1 MRLKHFLAD
10 RLGYIVLFFLN
21 TLLVALVV
29 QLDLARQGASLLLG
43 NVAYLAVLS
52 ACGLAAFLAYDY
64 ARNRTYYRE
73 LEAAS
78 RGDDG
83 GLERALLVRSRGTTE
98 QRLVRDALERAY
110 RSYAD
115 ALSLSKRAQER
126 QLHQLQQWAHQMKTP
141 IAVLDLIAQSEGEL
155 GGERP
160 EAMASVREEA
170 ERLNGYVSMML
181 EAARLER
188 FETDVR
194 VRRVDAASIARGAI
208 NEFRSA
214 WIRYGVFPR
223 LAAEE
228 APYWVET
235 DEKWATFV
243 CKQLLGNALKYS
255 AAAGATRVEVRLA
268 RTPEGVRLEVA
279 DEGIGIP
286 PEDAPRVFEPFFTGA
301 NGRLVAESTGMGLYV
316 AKEACDRLGH
326 RLSISSRPGAGTTAT
341 VLFAD
346 TGALFR
352 EPLGR

>member
-1 MRLKHFLAD
+1 MRLNHFLAD
-10 RLGYIVLFFLN
+10 RLGYIVLFLLN
-21 TLLVALVV
+21 TLLAVLVV

-43 NVAYLAVLS
+43 NVAYLIVLS
-52 ACGLAAFLAYDY
+52 ACGLAAFLLYDY
-64 ARNRTYYRE
+64 ARNRAYYRE

-78 RGDDG
+78 REEG

-98 QRLVRDALERAY
+98 QRLVREALERAY
-110 RSYAD
+110 RTYAD
-115 ALSLSKRAQER
+115 ALSRSTRAQER

-141 IAVLDLIAQSEGEL
+141 IAVIDLLAQSEEER

-208 NEFRSA
+208 NEYRSA

-235 DEKWATFV
+235 DEKWASFV

-255 AAAGATRVEVRLA
+255 AAAGGTRVEVRLA

-286 PEDAPRVFEPFFTGA
+286 PEDMPRVFEPFFTGA

-326 RLSISSRPGAGTTAT
+326 RLSISSSPGAGTTAT

>member
-1 MRLKHFLAD
+1 MKLRHFLGD
-10 RLGYIVLFFLN
+10 RIGYIGLILLN
-21 TLLVALVV
+21 TLLVAVVV
-29 QLDLARQGASLLLG
+29 QLDLARQGASLLVG
-43 NVAYLAVLS
+43 NVFYMAVLTGVGLLAYLT
-52 ACGLAAFLAYDY
+52 YDY
-64 ARNRTYYRE
+64 ARSRRYYRE
-73 LEAAS
+73 LEAAA
-78 RGDDG
+78 REEGA
-83 GLERALLVRSRGTTE
+83 LENALLLRSMATRE
-98 QRLVRDALERAY
+98 HRLVRQALERAY

-141 IAVLDLIAQSEGEL
+141 IAVIDLLAQAEPPA
-155 GGERP
+155 GGGRSD
-160 EAMASVREEA
+160 AMASVREEA

-194 VRRVDAASIARGAI
+194 VRRVDAAAVARAAI
-208 NEFRSA
+208 NEYRSA
-214 WIRYGVFPR
+214 WIRYGVFPK
-223 LAAEE
+223 LIAEE

-235 DEKWATFV
+235 DEKWASFV

-255 AAAGATRVEVRLA
+255 AAGGATRVEVRLS
-268 RTPEGVRLEVA
+268 RVPEGVRLEVS
-279 DEGIGIP
+279 DEGVGIP

-301 NGRLVAESTGMGLYV
+301 NGRLVPESTGMGLYV

-326 RLSISSRPGAGTTAT
+326 RLSIASRPGEGTTAS